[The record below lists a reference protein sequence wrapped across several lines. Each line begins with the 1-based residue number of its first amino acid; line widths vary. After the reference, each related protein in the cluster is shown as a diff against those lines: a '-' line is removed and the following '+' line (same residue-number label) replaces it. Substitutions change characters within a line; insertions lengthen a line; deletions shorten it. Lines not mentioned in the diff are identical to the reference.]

1 MAINLKDLAAGFIFV
16 AIGAF
21 FAGDAVLTLR
31 MGSTL
36 NMGPGYFPAVLGGLL
51 IAFGLAIAASGLGR
65 KREPFGPVSVRGF
78 VLVMAAIVFFGF
90 TVRGLGF
97 VPALFG
103 TVLMSSLA
111 SRQVS
116 LKLALTV
123 SVALTVFATAVF
135 VGALGLPYP
144 LLGRWL
150 S

>member
-1 MAINLKDLAAGFIFV
+1 MAINFKDLAAGFIFI

-21 FAGDAVLTLR
+21 FAGDALLTLR
-31 MGSTL
+31 LGSTL
-36 NMGPGYFPAVLGGLL
+36 NMGPGYFPVVLGGLL
-51 IAFGLAIAASGLGR
+51 MVFGLAIAATGLGR
-65 KREPFGPVSVRGF
+65 RNEPFGPISLRGF
-78 VLVMAAIVFFGF
+78 GLVMAAIVFFGL

-116 LKLALTV
+116 LKLAIIV
-123 SVALTVFATAVF
+123 SLALTAFSTLAF

-144 LLGRWL
+144 LLGRWIV
-150 S
+150 